1 VEARLYNESEM
12 QCAEVGVVAGRA
24 VAVYSSRSPGK
35 ETVNEDSAA
44 IVPWGD
50 DAGVVIVADGL
61 GGALHGQ
68 RASRAAVEALRDAIL
83 ATTPGEGDLRAAI
96 LNGIDAANSAVLGI
110 GSGAATTLAVVE
122 LSGGLARTYHVGD
135 AGVVVCGGR
144 GRIKTRTSSHAPV
157 QYGVEAGLL
166 DEHEALHHEDLHLV
180 SNVVGAADSRTEISA
195 PVELADFDTVLV
207 ASDGLFDNLAIGEI
221 VELARRGS
229 ASQVATRL
237 HDAARG
243 RMLSPQEGVPSKCD
257 DLTVLVVRGVTAVA
271 APASAAS

>member
-1 VEARLYNESEM
+1 MTS
-12 QCAEVGVVAGRA
+12 AEVGVVAGRA

-35 ETVNEDSAA
+35 ESVNEDSAA
-44 IVPWGD
+44 VVPWGD

-83 ATTPGEGDLRAAI
+83 ATSPSEGDLRAAI
-96 LNGIDAANSAVLGI
+96 LNGIDAANSAVMSI

-122 LSGGLARTYHVGD
+122 LTGGLARAYHVGD
-135 AGVVVCGGR
+135 AGAVVCGGR
-144 GRIKTRTSSHAPV
+144 GRIKIRTSSHAPV

-195 PVELADFDTVLV
+195 AVELAELDTVLV

-237 HDAARG
+237 HAAAHG
-243 RMLSPQEGVPSKCD
+243 RMTAPQEGVPSKCD
-257 DLTVLVVRGVTAVA
+257 DLTVVVVRGLAPCAVPAPTA
-271 APASAAS
+271 S